1 MSIKF
6 EPFQKVLVR
15 NCDEEE
21 WKADFFSHMT
31 KYGTYVCVSYK
42 YKLCIPYEG
51 NESLLG
57 TTISYKE
64 QTKYIFGEQVI
75 VTDLE
80 TSIDG
85 GYEVNVKRGLY
96 VRWNSKTSAHVVV
109 LEDGR
114 TIEVSDDNI
123 RRHDVTLP

>member
-15 NCDEEE
+15 NSNKEE
-21 WKADFFSHMT
+21 WKANFFSHMT
-31 KYGTYVCVSYK
+31 KYGTYICVNYEYK
-42 YKLCIPYEG
+42 MCIPYEG
-51 NESLLG
+51 NESLIG
-57 TTISYKE
+57 TKNIMAKDKYK
-64 QTKYIFGEQVI
+64 FG
-75 VTDLE
+75 DLVKMMDLD

-85 GYEVNVKRGLY
+85 GYEVNVKHGLY